1 MHIVHCMYWEA
12 IKRLNE
18 GRRVSIH
25 MFLELSETVGCTLC
39 IVAFVRVYQRLDEGR
54 RVSMFLQSGNAL
66 EKS

>member
-1 MHIVHCMYWEA
+1 MHIVQCMYWEA

-39 IVAFVRVYQRLDEGR
+39 IVAFERVYQRLDEGR
-54 RVSMFLQSGNAL
+54 RVSMFFQSRNAL

>member
-1 MHIVHCMYWEA
+1 MYWEA

-25 MFLELSETVGCTLC
+25 MFLGHSETVGCTLC
-39 IVAFVRVYQRLDEGR
+39 IVAFVRVYRRLDEGR
-54 RVSMFLQSGNAL
+54 RVSMVFQSRNAL

>member
-1 MHIVHCMYWEA
+1 VQCIYWEA

-18 GRRVSIH
+18 GRRVTIH
-25 MFLELSETVGCTLC
+25 MFLELSETVRCTLC

-54 RVSMFLQSGNAL
+54 RVSMFFQSRNAL

>member
-1 MHIVHCMYWEA
+1 MRE
-12 IKRLNE
+12 E
-18 GRRVSIH
+18 ESSIS

-54 RVSMFLQSGNAL
+54 TVSMFFQSRNAL